1 MKNTVS
7 TTVAVLLLTAAM
19 AFRLPA
25 QPVPSHV
32 NDVPNA
38 RVEALKNLHFGM
50 FVCWSFSTFSG
61 REWTPGV
68 TNIDLFAAKDCDTD
82 QWAKTAKEAGM
93 GYLLFLTKHHDGFC
107 LWDTQT
113 TDRKVTRSPLRRDV
127 LAALRKSCDKYGLKL
142 ALYFS
147 EGEWR
152 WPDFPDGRA
161 RRNQGGANPE
171 MKKAQLKELLT
182 QYGPIEYLWFDYAVG
197 DGGLSHADTV
207 AFVKS
212 LQPDCFVGFNNGA
225 QEGADIRL
233 GEEGHPGSLADQS
246 AAGRHMDHAA
256 ANTYRLAE
264 FTYPI
269 LPPHQGGA
277 MWFYSLPRHDQLCL
291 PAAKIYAD
299 YQGAVKFGN
308 LFSLDVGPDYR
319 GRLRDIDAQTLRQ
332 VGRYVRGEETAPPL
346 PFGPVPTERQLAW
359 HQLEYYGFIHFTV
372 NTFTDKEWGFGDEPE
387 SVFNPTDFSAAQIV
401 QTAKDAGMKGLIV
414 TAKHHDG
421 FCLWPSRFTEHS
433 VKHSPWQN
441 GRGDFVREMSDAC
454 RRAGLK
460 FGIYLSPWDRN
471 RADYGTPEY
480 ISYYRN
486 QLRELLTNYG
496 PVSEIWFDGANGGDG
511 FYGGA
516 KEKRTIDRKTY
527 YDWTKTRAL
536 VRDLMPGAMM
546 FSDGGPD
553 VRWGGNERGVAGDPC
568 WATLNRADFYP
579 GEANQERL
587 NSGDRPGTDWI
598 PAECDVSI
606 RPGWFYHAK
615 EDAKVKTPA
624 QLVDLY
630 FKSVGRGASFLL
642 NLPPDRRGRI
652 ADADVRSL
660 REFHRQMQAV
670 FSKNLAAGAAI
681 TASNVR
687 GGSHKY
693 SAQNVLSGD
702 NEKYWCTDDSVTTP
716 ELVLDLG
723 RPKTFN
729 IVSLREFLPL
739 GQRVEAFVL
748 DQWLAGQWVPF
759 ASGTSIGSH
768 RLIRGDFVTTCKV
781 RLRITQAPV
790 CPALA
795 EVGLFAEPAKPAG
808 KK

>member
-1 MKNTVS
+1 MKNSVS
-7 TTVAVLLLTAAM
+7 TIVGVLLLTAAM
-19 AFRLPA
+19 AFRLPG
-25 QPVPSHV
+25 QPVPSRV
-32 NDVPNA
+32 NDVSTT

-68 TNIDLFAAKDCDTD
+68 TNIDLFAAKACDTD

-93 GYLLFLTKHHDGFC
+93 SYVLFLTKHHDGFC
-107 LWDTQT
+107 LWDTRT

-147 EGEWR
+147 EGEWQ

-161 RRNQGGANPE
+161 RRNHGGANPE

-212 LQPDCFVGFNNGA
+212 LQPDCFVGFNNGD

-319 GRLRDIDAQTLRQ
+319 GRLRDIDVQTLRQ
-332 VGRYVRGEETAPPL
+332 VGRYIRGEDTAPPL

-480 ISYYRN
+480 LSYYRN

-553 VRWGGNERGVAGDPC
+553 VRWVGNERGVAGDPC

-579 GEANQERL
+579 GEANQQRL

-606 RPGWFYHAK
+606 RPGWFYHAQ

-693 SAQNVLSGD
+693 SAQNVLAGD
-702 NEKYWCTDDSVTTP
+702 NEKYWCTDDHVTTP

-739 GQRVEAFVL
+739 GQRVEAFAL

-768 RLIRGDFVTTCKV
+768 RLIRGDFATTSKL

-795 EVGLFAEPAKPAG
+795 EIGLFAEPAKSAG